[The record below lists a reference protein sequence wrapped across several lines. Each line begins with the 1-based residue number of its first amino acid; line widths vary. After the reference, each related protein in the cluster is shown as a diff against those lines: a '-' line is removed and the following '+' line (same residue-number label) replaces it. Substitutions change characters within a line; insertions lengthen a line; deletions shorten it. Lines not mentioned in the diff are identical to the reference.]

1 MHRRACELIFQ
12 RISHA
17 GETESRGLVEQRRER
32 FIVLRRLIAV
42 VLVSALT
49 SAGCTSLRTIGP
61 ASPGEPP
68 FGPVQTGDTVVVL
81 TRSGEHATFVV
92 QGIDGETLIAPNGR
106 RYVRS
111 DLVRVEHKTLDRA
124 KTAGL
129 IAGIAGGV
137 FVVVAITVGAWL
149 GKNSR

>member
-1 MHRRACELIFQ
+1 M
-12 RISHA
+12 
-17 GETESRGLVEQRRER
+17 
-32 FIVLRRLIAV
+32 LRRLIAL

-49 SAGCTSLRTIGP
+49 SAGCTSMKTIHP

-68 FGPVQTGDTVVVL
+68 FGPVQIGDTVVVL
-81 TRSGEHATFVV
+81 TRGGEQACFVV
-92 QGIDGETLIAPNGR
+92 QGMDGETLIASTGR

-111 DLVRVEHKTLDRA
+111 DLVRLERKAFSGAR
-124 KTAGL
+124 TAGL

-149 GKNSR
+149 GKASS